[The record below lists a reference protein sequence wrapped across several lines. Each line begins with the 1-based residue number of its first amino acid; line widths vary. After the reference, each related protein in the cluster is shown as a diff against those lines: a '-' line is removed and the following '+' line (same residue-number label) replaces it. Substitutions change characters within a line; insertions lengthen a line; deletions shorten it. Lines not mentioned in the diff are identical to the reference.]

1 MAARRS
7 GVKPNRGERSTEI
20 SGTSCRGLSM
30 ICSSDHTTAISTVA
44 KKSLLSSAAQGMFRA
59 ASAAVKAFRRLRGER
74 IRITKSS
81 GVQRR
86 RPSPPE
92 TA

>member
-7 GVKPNRGERSTEI
+7 GEKPNRGERSTEI
-20 SGTSCRGLSM
+20 RGTSWRGLSM
-30 ICSSDHTTAISTVA
+30 TCKSDHTTAISTAA
-44 KKSLLSSAAQGMFRA
+44 KKSLLSSAAQGMFFS

-74 IRITKSS
+74 INITKSS
-81 GVQRR
+81 GVQGR
-86 RPSPPE
+86 RPSPSE